1 MKRAWYKIIFGLI
14 KKIFT
19 ELFCL
24 VNACN
29 HTKCVLLSNQ
39 KCMAQPTLIN
49 LPPNEYS
56 QEFHYSPF
64 TVKLDSFVGSCNTF
78 NNLSNEVCVPNKT
91 ENLNISVFN
100 MITGINESTP
110 LAKFI
115 ACKCN
120 VNLMEELVE

>member
-1 MKRAWYKIIFGLI
+1 
-14 KKIFT
+14 
-19 ELFCL
+19 
-24 VNACN
+24 
-29 HTKCVLLSNQ
+29 
-39 KCMAQPTLIN
+39 MAQPTLIN

-64 TVKLDSFVGSCNTF
+64 MVKLDSFVGSCNTF

-100 MITGINESTP
+100 MITGINELTP